1 MVQTL
6 FFSWSIQCIEMHIYY
21 KLLDKCC
28 VKLCGIV
35 NKLTSLIL
43 KNSVTGSC
51 SRIKPILN
59 MFLSIL
65 TDNE

>member
-1 MVQTL
+1 
-6 FFSWSIQCIEMHIYY
+6 MHICY
-21 KLLDKCC
+21 KLLHKCC
-28 VKLCGIV
+28 VELCGTV
-35 NKLTSLIL
+35 NKVTSLIL
-43 KNSVTGSC
+43 KNLVTGLC

>member
-1 MVQTL
+1 
-6 FFSWSIQCIEMHIYY
+6 MHIYY